1 MNVILLDKI
10 ANLGNLGDK
19 VAVKSGY
26 ARNFLLPQGKA
37 VVANTANTEVFEARR
52 AELETKLAADLTA
65 AQARADK
72 INTLEAVVITSKA
85 GDEGKLFGSIGNRDI
100 ADAVTAAGVEL
111 AKSEVRLP
119 LGALRTT
126 GEFEVE
132 VQVHTEVK
140 AIVKLSV
147 VAED

>member
-1 MNVILLDKI
+1 MNIILLDKI
-10 ANLGNLGDK
+10 ANLGNLGDQ

-26 ARNFLLPQGKA
+26 ARNYLLPQGKA
-37 VVANTANTEVFEARR
+37 VVANVANTEVFEARR
-52 AELETKLAADLTA
+52 AELEAKLAATLTA
-65 AQARADK
+65 ANERAEK
-72 INTLEAVVITSKA
+72 INALESVVIASKA

-111 AKSEVRLP
+111 VKSEVRLP

-140 AIVKLSV
+140 AIVKISV
-147 VAED
+147 VAEA

>member
-10 ANLGNLGDK
+10 ANLGNLGDQ
-19 VAVKSGY
+19 VAVKAGY

-52 AELETKLAADLTA
+52 AELEAKLAAGLTA
-65 AQARADK
+65 ANERAET
-72 INTLEAVVITSKA
+72 INALESVVIASKA

-100 ADAVTAAGVEL
+100 ADAVTAAGVAL

-119 LGALRTT
+119 LGALRST

-132 VQVHTEVK
+132 VQVHAEVK
-140 AIVKLSV
+140 AIVKISV

>member
-10 ANLGNLGDK
+10 ANLGNLGDQ

-52 AELETKLAADLTA
+52 AELEAKLAADLTA

-100 ADAVTAAGVEL
+100 ADAVTAAGVAL

-119 LGALRTT
+119 LGALRNT

-132 VQVHTEVK
+132 VQVHTEVR